1 MSEINLKGI
10 EKYDDLKTKIKL
22 ALENGYRLKNRATD
36 EYVIEIA
43 PIILREAVKYK
54 NMTVGSFHYAD
65 EKVSL
70 VYENFEHTKRYGEMN
85 IPTCYRFL
93 EFVKS
98 E

>member
-1 MSEINLKGI
+1 MEEMNLKGI
-10 EKYDDLKTKIKL
+10 EKYEDLKEKVEH
-22 ALENGYRLKNRATD
+22 ALENGYQLKNKTTD
-36 EYVIEIA
+36 EYVIEIS
-43 PIILREAVKYK
+43 PVILREAVKYK

-93 EFVKS
+93 EFIKS
-98 E
+98 K

>member
-1 MSEINLKGI
+1 MEEMDLKGI
-10 EKYDDLKTKIKL
+10 EKYDDLKKKVEL
-22 ALENGYRLKNRATD
+22 ALESGYQLKNRTTD
-36 EYVIEIA
+36 EYVVEIS
-43 PIILREAVKYK
+43 PIIVRGAVKYK

-65 EKVSL
+65 ERVSL